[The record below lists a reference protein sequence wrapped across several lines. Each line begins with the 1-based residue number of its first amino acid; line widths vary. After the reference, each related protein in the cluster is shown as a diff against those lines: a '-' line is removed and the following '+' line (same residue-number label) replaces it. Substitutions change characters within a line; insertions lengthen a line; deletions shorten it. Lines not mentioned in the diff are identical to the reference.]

1 MIRNQWLLVTA
12 SFYLSLVCCQ
22 TAFGSSSRQARVV
35 RSAFEHL
42 RDHGTYIIHF
52 NNAVKEVELQHFAA
66 VLEEEFVAKV
76 IEKFFIIN
84 CLTAKFSKIALQWVR
99 VNNYLPYSYMV
110 ITVLVVHITWA
121 FNIIICPCNYRLLYV

>member
-22 TAFGSSSRQARVV
+22 TVFGNSSRQARIV

-42 RDHGTYIIHF
+42 RDHGTYIIYF
-52 NNAVKEVELQHFAA
+52 NNAVTEAELQHFAA
-66 VLEEEFVAKV
+66 VLEEKFVAEI

-84 CLTAKFSKIALQWVR
+84 CLTAKLSKKVLQWVR
-99 VNNYLPYSYMV
+99 VVNILEFTTYS
-110 ITVLVVHITWA
+110 
-121 FNIIICPCNYRLLYV
+121 